1 MLHARSRLSA
11 HRRLSLAVKECV
23 DVWLFHAACSIL
35 HLLFP
40 PATQESDRGSGPAL
54 ARAHS
59 LSPGWIFRGL
69 LIPSAGAIGCL
80 PASLFL
86 AAPANWNLI
95 SWAPAFSRFCQL
107 DRRIPPPP
115 PGQDGVDSED
125 PTGAIRDLCSGSRF
139 GVKLVVLHRV
149 TVLIARGI
157 SMLNSV
163 CFPTP
168 WELVT
173 YPLLEVWNSPG
184 EDTYCSS
191 FRIIG
196 TWNRLLLHH
205 KTPSHPRV
213 LSGHPSASRAA
224 LSRGVSVWLLCL
236 RLFFFFFE
244 VVYQQICNV
253 GQKFVFRSWGRQKE
267 SVKIT
272 RKHTLLPTVGVVLTI
287 SPDSLY
293 KSRDFKSCCVREK
306 QNKLCE
312 ADKADSK

>member
-1 MLHARSRLSA
+1 MYSCFTLAHVYRLTGDWAWLWRSVLMFDSFMLPAPSSTYCSLLRPRRAIEEVGRRS
-11 HRRLSLAVKECV
+11 
-23 DVWLFHAACSIL
+23 
-35 HLLFP
+35 
-40 PATQESDRGSGPAL
+40 L

-86 AAPANWNLI
+86 AALANWNLI

-236 RLFFFFFE
+236 RLFFFFWSC
-244 VVYQQICNV
+244 V
-253 GQKFVFRSWGRQKE
+253 
-267 SVKIT
+267 
-272 RKHTLLPTVGVVLTI
+272 PTNL
-287 SPDSLY
+287 
-293 KSRDFKSCCVREK
+293 
-306 QNKLCE
+306 
-312 ADKADSK
+312 

>member
-1 MLHARSRLSA
+1 MHSCFTLAHVYRLTGDWAWLWRSVLMFDSFMLPAPSSTYCSLLRPRRAIEEVGRRSLALTLSA
-11 HRRLSLAVKECV
+11 PGGYLEASWSLLPGLLAASPPLFSWLRRLTGISSVERLHSLASVS
-23 DVWLFHAACSIL
+23 WI
-35 HLLFP
+35 
-40 PATQESDRGSGPAL
+40 SGYL
-54 ARAHS
+54 
-59 LSPGWIFRGL
+59 
-69 LIPSAGAIGCL
+69 
-80 PASLFL
+80 
-86 AAPANWNLI
+86 
-95 SWAPAFSRFCQL
+95 
-107 DRRIPPPP
+107 PPP

-191 FRIIG
+191 FRIIW

-236 RLFFFFFE
+236 RLFFFFWSC
-244 VVYQQICNV
+244 V
-253 GQKFVFRSWGRQKE
+253 
-267 SVKIT
+267 
-272 RKHTLLPTVGVVLTI
+272 PTNL
-287 SPDSLY
+287 
-293 KSRDFKSCCVREK
+293 
-306 QNKLCE
+306 
-312 ADKADSK
+312 

>member
-1 MLHARSRLSA
+1 MHHARSCLSA

-59 LSPGWIFRGL
+59 HSLSPGWIFRGL
-69 LIPSAGAIGCL
+69 LIPSAGAVGCL

-107 DRRIPPPP
+107 DRRVPPPP
-115 PGQDGVDSED
+115 PPSGQDGVDSED
-125 PTGAIRDLCSGSRF
+125 PTGAIQDLCSGSRF

-163 CFPTP
+163 CFPNAVRVSHLSLVGGVKQPWGGHILQQFQDYRNMKSPSFTP
-168 WELVT
+168 WNTL
-173 YPLLEVWNSPG
+173 PSP
-184 EDTYCSS
+184 C
-191 FRIIG
+191 
-196 TWNRLLLHH
+196 
-205 KTPSHPRV
+205 
-213 LSGHPSASRAA
+213 
-224 LSRGVSVWLLCL
+224 SVWSSLRLASCSLPRRLCL
-236 RLFFFFFE
+236 VVMFEAFFFFE

-272 RKHTLLPTVGVVLTI
+272 RKHTLLQPIRAL
-287 SPDSLY
+287 
-293 KSRDFKSCCVREK
+293 E
-306 QNKLCE
+306 
-312 ADKADSK
+312 

>member
-115 PGQDGVDSED
+115 GAGRGGFWGSHGSYPGFMLGF
-125 PTGAIRDLCSGSRF
+125 PIRSQACCFAQSHRVNCSWNKYVKFGLFSYAVRVSHLSLVG
-139 GVKLVVLHRV
+139 GVKQPWGGHILQQFQDYRNMK
-149 TVLIARGI
+149 
-157 SMLNSV
+157 SPS
-163 CFPTP
+163 FTP
-168 WELVT
+168 
-173 YPLLEVWNSPG
+173 
-184 EDTYCSS
+184 
-191 FRIIG
+191 
-196 TWNRLLLHH
+196 
-205 KTPSHPRV
+205 
-213 LSGHPSASRAA
+213 
-224 LSRGVSVWLLCL
+224 
-236 RLFFFFFE
+236 
-244 VVYQQICNV
+244 
-253 GQKFVFRSWGRQKE
+253 
-267 SVKIT
+267 
-272 RKHTLLPTVGVVLTI
+272 
-287 SPDSLY
+287 
-293 KSRDFKSCCVREK
+293 
-306 QNKLCE
+306 
-312 ADKADSK
+312 